1 MTTPAPAA
9 PAASPAPAAVTPAAD
24 PLKPAAAAP
33 AASPPAVAPAAPA
46 KPAVAIDPAA
56 DDPPAATPATFPED
70 WRKQLS
76 KGDEKALKRLERY
89 ASPVAIAEALINA
102 QDRIAKGIKPGLPA
116 DATPEQVAEYRAAAG
131 VPEKPE
137 DYKLELGE
145 GRVIG
150 EDDKPLVDQFLKDM
164 HAVNAP
170 PALVNAFLK
179 SYYDQQDAA
188 LEAREDKDVEQATA
202 TKQALREEYGPE
214 VKAHMQAIVGM
225 LASAPEGV
233 ADTLKAARGP
243 DGTLLL
249 NDPNTVRWLVHT
261 AKALNP
267 AATVAPGTSANAS
280 QTVTDELNTLRAEMR
295 DEKSDYHTAPKITR
309 NGIKDTAKAHRYREL
324 LEAQER
330 LEAAGK
336 KAA

>member
-24 PLKPAAAAP
+24 DPIKPAAADPATPP
-33 AASPPAVAPAAPA
+33 AAAPAAPA
-46 KPAVAIDPAA
+46 KPATAIDPAA
-56 DDPPAATPATFPED
+56 DDPPPATPATFPED

-76 KGDEKALKRLERY
+76 KGEEKVLKRLERY
-89 ASPVAIAEALINA
+89 ASPVAVAEALINA

-116 DATPEQVAEYRAAAG
+116 DATEEQVKEYRAAVG
-131 VPEKPE
+131 IPEKPE
-137 DYKLELGE
+137 DYKIELGE

-233 ADTLKAARGP
+233 ADTLKGARGP

-267 AATVAPGTSANAS
+267 AATVAPGSSANAAA
-280 QTVTDELNTLRAEMR
+280 TVADEMNALKADMANPE
-295 DEKSDYHTAPKITR
+295 SDYHTGPKVLR
-309 NGIKDTAKAHRYREL
+309 NGIKQTVKQHRYLEL
-324 LEAQER
+324 VEAQQR
-330 LEAAGK
+330 LEAAGR